1 MLTIIMPLS
10 GRGRAFQ
17 EKGYTFPKPLIEVGG
32 MPLIEIVVGNLV
44 PAEPHKFVFVCRRE
58 VLDQYALAD
67 VLQLIS
73 PGCRVVSS
81 YGETGG
87 ALCSVLLGIEH
98 LDPEQELIIAN
109 GDQYI
114 DSGIDAF
121 IASARNSG
129 VDGSVLVFPST
140 HPKWSYARIS
150 ESGDVEMI
158 AEKRPI
164 SRNATAGIYYFRCGR
179 DFLQGA
185 ERMIL
190 KGTKTAAEFY
200 VAPVF
205 NELILAGKRVSTFHI
220 SRKGMHSLGT
230 PEDLEVF
237 AKHINNQQELN
248 VDADA

>member
-10 GRGRAFQ
+10 GRGRAFV

-32 MPLIEIVVGNLV
+32 MPLIEIVVSNLAL
-44 PAEPHKFVFVCRRE
+44 AEGHNFVFVCRRE
-58 VLDQYALAD
+58 MLDQYALAD
-67 VLQLIS
+67 VLRLIS
-73 PGCRVVSS
+73 PGCHVVSS

-98 LDPEQELIIAN
+98 IDSEQELIIAN

-114 DSGIDAF
+114 DNGIEAF
-121 IASARNSG
+121 IASARDSG
-129 VDGSVLVFPST
+129 ADGSVLVFPST
-140 HPKWSYARIS
+140 HPKWSYASIS
-150 ESGDVEMI
+150 ESGNVEMI
-158 AEKRPI
+158 AEKKPI
-164 SRNATAGIYYFRCGR
+164 SRFATAGIYYFKRGR

-205 NELILAGKRVSTFHI
+205 NELILAGKNVSAFHI
-220 SRKGMHSLGT
+220 SRKEMHSLGT
-230 PEDLEVF
+230 PEDLDVF
-237 AKHINNQQELN
+237 VKHFNYQMENNS
-248 VDADA
+248 DADA